1 MKKAISAARSRRRLD
16 ERCAGFGPAER
27 YRPPTRGWIRAI
39 REALGMTTAQL
50 AARMG
55 VRQPTVVGLE
65 RSEERGTIEMATLRR
80 AAEALD
86 CTVAYVLIPNRPL
99 GETVLARTHAFLRRR
114 QQPVEHTMLLEQQ
127 QVTGRL
133 TDADVEEALRE
144 MNPAL
149 IWDDPAR

>member
-1 MKKAISAARSRRRLD
+1 
-16 ERCAGFGPAER
+16 
-27 YRPPTRGWIRAI
+27 
-39 REALGMTTAQL
+39 MTTAQL

-99 GETVLARTHAFLRRR
+99 GETVLARTHTFLRRR